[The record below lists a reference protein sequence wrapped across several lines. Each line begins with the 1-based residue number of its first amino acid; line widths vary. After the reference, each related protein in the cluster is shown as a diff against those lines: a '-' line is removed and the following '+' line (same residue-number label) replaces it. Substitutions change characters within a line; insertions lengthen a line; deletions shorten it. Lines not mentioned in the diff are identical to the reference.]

1 MERIEPARVLVVDDE
16 VEIRRFVTRVLNR
29 AGYVTHDVASGA
41 DGLQLMA
48 NGIRFDLVVTDVRM
62 PAMSGPAFVQQVC
75 QTERS
80 MKVLYLTGY
89 NDQLFH
95 EKRALWEDEAFL
107 DKPCTVA
114 GLLEATSLLL
124 SGSTGGG
131 AVSPGAARE

>member
-1 MERIEPARVLVVDDE
+1 MDRMEPARVLVVDDE
-16 VEIRRFVTRVLNR
+16 LEIRRFVTRVLNM

-48 NGIRFDLVVTDVRM
+48 DGMRFDLVVTDVRM
-62 PAMSGPAFVQQVC
+62 PAMSGPAFVDQLC
-75 QTERS
+75 QIERS
-80 MKVLYLTGY
+80 TKVLYLTGY
-89 NDQLFH
+89 NDQLFL

-114 GLLEATSLLL
+114 GLLEAASLLL

-131 AVSPGAARE
+131 AQSPDAARE